1 MKRDPSAVD
10 PNAPWADLVRYND
23 STYGKKRAEETFGEL
38 LGTENRAYP
47 DYYHWFWMALD
58 RLKLDGYV
66 SYDPV
71 DAREHSY
78 AGDVSNAME
87 RKLFPPIVHR
97 AESAHEVFKVAK
109 GKLVSFFSRVA
120 SFRVDEA
127 RLRYANTCH
136 HHPNLPR

>member
-23 STYGKKRAEETFGEL
+23 STYGKKRAETFGEL